1 MIRRPPRSTLSSSSA
16 ASDVYKRQFQNLA
29 PFVSYYETTKSVN
42 AFNLLISFFKLFKFC
57 KLSGT
62 INVLWLTLTESSKYL
77 FGYVIMLFLVLFG
90 LAAMTYTCL
99 LYTSPSPRDRTR
111 SRMPSSA

>member
-16 ASDVYKRQFQNLA
+16 ASDVYKRQYQRRVRG
-29 PFVSYYETTKSVN
+29 FVQRKKMPKEISEIKKFLETARRKDARSVKIKKN
-42 AFNLLISFFKLFKFC
+42 ADKVKFKIRC
-57 KLSGT
+57 SR
-62 INVLWLTLTESSKYL
+62 YL
-77 FGYVIMLFLVLFG
+77 
-90 LAAMTYTCL
+90 YTCL